1 MNTAQL
7 KKMTVKTL
15 KAMCK
20 EMKIK
25 GYSKCKKALLISMIE
40 EKQTPVVVEEIKE
53 PTPVPVIVEEIKEPT
68 PEPTLALPLNLDTDI
83 TGFEEFVK
91 PSPIVEE
98 ELDEEHSF
106 ICEKCLNRKHESESV
121 SCYGCGGLICEECN
135 NITKKYKECEKCNYH
150 TCGCK
155 CECEPI
161 IEEDEIL
168 SDLDDLI
175 ENYDEALQKQEEVE
189 LAQMKKELLEK
200 IEQEQKAEQEKDL
213 NKMTEQLVNNTIKQS
228 KQEVQDEKPKPKPK
242 SIKKL
247 KKSFR
252 KPRKVIQQPIV
263 IDLSTISLEDL
274 MAEAKKRGYVMNKYV
289 APKTIDNYQHRILAN
304 TIDD

>member
-7 KKMTVKTL
+7 KKMTVKAL

-20 EMKIK
+20 DMKIK

-40 EKQTPVVVEEIKE
+40 EKQTPV
-53 PTPVPVIVEEIKEPT
+53 IVEEIKEAT
-68 PEPTLALPLNLDTDI
+68 TEPTLALPANLDTD
-83 TGFEEFVK
+83 TSGFEEFIPK
-91 PSPIVEE
+91 EE
-98 ELDEEHSF
+98 A
-106 ICEKCLNRKHESESV
+106 K
-121 SCYGCGGLICEECN
+121 
-135 NITKKYKECEKCNYH
+135 
-150 TCGCK
+150 
-155 CECEPI
+155 
-161 IEEDEIL
+161 EDEIL
-168 SDLDDLI
+168 SDLDELI
-175 ENYDEALQKQEEVE
+175 ENYDEELQKQEEAE

-228 KQEVQDEKPKPKPK
+228 KQEVQAEKPKPKPK
-242 SIKKL
+242 SVKKL

-289 APKTIDNYQHRILAN
+289 APRTINNYQHQLLAN
-304 TIDD
+304 TIDDLDLLSDDEESDE